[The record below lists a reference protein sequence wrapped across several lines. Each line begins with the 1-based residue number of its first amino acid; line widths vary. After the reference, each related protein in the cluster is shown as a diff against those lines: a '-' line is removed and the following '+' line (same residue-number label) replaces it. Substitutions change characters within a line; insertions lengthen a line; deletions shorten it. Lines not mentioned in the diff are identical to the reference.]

1 MSYLDQ
7 LSAAVDQKLNEV
19 KGGSASG
26 SPQSAPSPERDEE
39 SRPSGAEEKLNDF
52 KGGGGSSSAQGR
64 PSPSSQGAPSPRG
77 GGPLTSHSDRA
88 GISGPYRFGGPHFVE
103 LMGAFQ
109 QVGKSWSNINAPVG
123 DPPRPPTAAEVT
135 ARTLRATQQS
145 VNSLLAVI
153 NAPQDMLNMGFA
165 NLTAPLA
172 AIWPPLPAATLLS
185 LYIGLPHAHAHPP
198 SACPVPVPLPSLGP
212 VLLGTCV
219 QVLINYLPAARAG
232 DIGWAPTCGGI
243 APWFEIKTGSSKV
256 FIGGSRAA
264 RMGDICMACFAA
276 TNPRAQ
282 VAGKIMSRIG
292 SLAGALGKGIEIA
305 GYAAGGLGIL
315 ADAAEAAVEDDKAM
329 SNALALS
336 AAMGAAQIAA
346 DLVAM
351 ALTKAMGTD
360 PGIPPLPGAIVVG
373 HPNVLIGGFP
383 MVNFPNPIDVLLRRL
398 KCYKKN
404 SPKPHRKGD
413 GEGEDG
419 FRRC

>member
-7 LSAAVDQKLNEV
+7 LSTAVDRKLEEV
-19 KGGSASG
+19 KGSGASSSTKG
-26 SPQSAPSPERDEE
+26 EPSP
-39 SRPSGAEEKLNDF
+39 
-52 KGGGGSSSAQGR
+52 
-64 PSPSSQGAPSPRG
+64 QGAPSPRS

-88 GISGPYRFGGPHFVE
+88 GISAPYKFGGPHFVE

-109 QVGKSWSNINAPVG
+109 QVGNSWSNINAPVG
-123 DPPRPPTAAEVT
+123 DPPRPPTQAEIT

-172 AIWPPLPAATLLS
+172 AIWPSMPAATLLS
-185 LYIGLPHAHAHPP
+185 LYVGLPHAHLHPP

-232 DIGWAPTCGGI
+232 DIGWAPTCGGF
-243 APWFEIKTGSSKV
+243 APWFEIKTGSSNV

-264 RMGDICMACFAA
+264 RMGDICMACFPA
-276 TNPRAQ
+276 TNPRAM
-282 VAGKIMSRIG
+282 VAGKLMSRIG
-292 SLAGALGKGIEIA
+292 SLAGMLGKGIEIA
-305 GYAAGGLGIL
+305 GYAAGGLGIA
-315 ADAAEAAVEDDKAM
+315 ADISEAAVQDDKAM

-351 ALTKAMGTD
+351 ALTRAMGTD
-360 PGIPPLPGAIVVG
+360 PGVPPLPGAIVIG

-383 MVNFPNPIDVLLRRL
+383 MINFPNPIDVILRRL
-398 KCYKKN
+398 KRYKGKSPNPPNKN
-404 SPKPHRKGD
+404 RPRKN
-413 GEGEDG
+413 G
-419 FRRC
+419 FDPCG